1 MENTTKKLAI
11 SRETYEAAGKI
22 DGFVKIGESP
32 GFQSYLGNG
41 HEKTKGIKWIHEN
54 ANHDELVILGYYLIT
69 CGDNVMVFDEGDGAV
84 SIGVGVCPTNHY
96 DAEDAFWAYVAAI
109 KAALEGQAGI
119 VAGETQIVR
128 SVIGMITDGDE
139 KNEATALSIV
149 HSINI
154 DPAQEEKI
162 IENLAKNDIVARF
175 VTPLEAANSNHCDPF
190 SEMVSKALLE
200 KPENPKWE
208 CPAFRE
214 RMAWL
219 SIFAANV
226 SAAATGLALQDS
238 DRAFRLGQ
246 TQLEEFIGKMNMI
259 VGGLL
264 FNRDISLSNIDVAVK
279 TASKEMNEIMIHQK
293 YIPKENDPT
302 P

>member
-11 SRETYEAAGKI
+11 SREAYEATGKI
-22 DGFVKIGESP
+22 NGFVRIGESP
-32 GFQSYLGNG
+32 GFQAYLGNG
-41 HEKTKGIKWIHEN
+41 HTKTKGLRWIGEN
-54 ANHDELVILGYYLIT
+54 TKPDELIILGYYLIT
-69 CGDNVMVFDEGDGAV
+69 RGENVMVFDEGEGMV

-96 DAEDAFWAYVAAI
+96 DAEDAFWAYVAAM
-109 KAALEGQAGI
+109 KAALEGLAGI

-139 KNEATALSIV
+139 KSEATALSIV

-154 DPAQEEKI
+154 DPAQEKKI
-162 IENLAKNDIVARF
+162 IENLAKNNIAARF

-190 SEMVSKALLE
+190 SEMISKALLE

-246 TQLEEFIGKMNMI
+246 AQLEEFIGKMNI
-259 VGGLL
+259 TVSGAL
-264 FNRDISLSNIDVAVK
+264 FNHDISLSNIDAAIK
-279 TASKEMNEIMIHQK
+279 AASKEMSEIMVHQK
-293 YIPKENDPT
+293 YIPKENEPT